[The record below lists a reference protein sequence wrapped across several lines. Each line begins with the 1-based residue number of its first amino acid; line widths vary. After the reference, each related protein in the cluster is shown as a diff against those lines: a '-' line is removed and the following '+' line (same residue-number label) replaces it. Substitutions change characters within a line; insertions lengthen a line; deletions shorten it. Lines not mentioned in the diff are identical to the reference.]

1 MSEPLT
7 PADCDLRDFPYMP
20 LDVVRLRRSKAW
32 LLCKRQPELAFYML
46 NLWGA
51 SWHEIPAASLED
63 DDDVLADAAMCDVK
77 KWRKIKDILLRGWI
91 KCSDG
96 RLYHPVVAEKALIA
110 WSSKQTRRQQT
121 EKARETLARK
131 RSNAATDG
139 ATKTT
144 TDMSAGSVTASK
156 REGKG
161 KGEEE
166 VSASLRSAGAA
177 APPAD
182 EARKPPDPATQLW
195 REGLAILANL
205 TKRGDVPCRKALGKM
220 LDAIGGD
227 HAALMVILRKAE
239 TEQPDGPIA
248 WIRAAINSQSGLL
261 APIKDDPW
269 GINAWVARQP
279 DAAWIQTDAGERVVG
294 INGHMVLLSAQ
305 MVADAVGL
313 PDGWRGNWDAMG
325 TWMRDDLM
333 FTVEKVLRAMGN
345 QARRMG
351 VELRAMAVF
360 DSTVRMNVERLFA

>member
-7 PADCDLRDFPYMP
+7 PADCDLRDFQYMP
-20 LDVVRLRRSKAW
+20 LDVERLRRSKAW
-32 LLCKRQPELAFYML
+32 ILCKRQPELAFYML
-46 NLWGA
+46 NLWSA

-96 RLYHPVVAEKALIA
+96 RLYHPVVAEKALSA
-110 WSSKQTRRQQT
+110 WDRRTKATRKGRDG
-121 EKARETLARK
+121 AAK
-131 RSNAATDG
+131 RWANAAGNPPTNAAAIVEAKPAD
-139 ATKTT
+139 
-144 TDMSAGSVTASK
+144 SK
-156 REGKG
+156 GEGEGKG

-166 VSASLRSAGAA
+166 ASASLRSAGAA

-205 TKRGDVPCRKALGKM
+205 TKRGDTPCRKALGKM

-227 HAALMVILRKAE
+227 HAALMAILRKAE

-261 APIKDDPW
+261 APIKGDPW
-269 GINAWVARQP
+269 GINAWIARQP

-313 PDGWRGNWDAMG
+313 PESWRGSWDAMG

>member
-7 PADCDLRDFPYMP
+7 PADCDLRDFQFMP
-20 LDVVRLRRSKAW
+20 LDVTRLRKSKAW
-32 LLCKRQPELAFYML
+32 RICKRQPEVMFYMM

-51 SWHEIPAASLED
+51 SWHEVPAASLED
-63 DDDVLADAAMCDVK
+63 DDEALADYAACDLK
-77 KWRKIKDILLRGWI
+77 KWGKIKDLVLHGWI

-96 RLYHPVVAEKALIA
+96 RLYHPVVAEKAVTA
-110 WSSKQTRRQQT
+110 WASKQTQRQKT
-121 EKARETLARK
+121 DKARQALAQKRADASTETVP
-131 RSNAATDG
+131 
-139 ATKTT
+139 KTPT
-144 TDMSAGSVTASK
+144 ETVTVSK
-156 REGKG
+156 GEGEGKG

-227 HAALMVILRKAE
+227 HAALMAILRKAE

-261 APIKDDPW
+261 APIKGDPW
-269 GINAWVARQP
+269 GINAWIARQP

-313 PDGWRGNWDAMG
+313 PESWRGSWDAMG